1 MVQFMRIKSKA
12 PPLQKSQEWGT
23 QRIVSRCTG
32 ELPGFRAPRATLF
45 PKKAGRVMLA
55 PLSLPKRFKRV
66 AEKVSDELSNRAK
79 RGIALRFEFKKRGI
93 PRFARFDK
101 MSGLPR
107 PRKATMSAVE
117 PVPPPPPPQNLA
129 DATPSI
135 DKGDA
140 RIGASALRKASVRL
154 IPLIAIAYGVAY
166 TDRVNISFAALQMNR
181 DLHFSA
187 SSYGLGAGLFF
198 LSYAACEIPS
208 NLLLYR
214 FGARRWIARIM
225 FTWGFLAMGMMFV
238 KTPLEFYMV
247 RFLLGMAEAGFFPG
261 VVYYLSQWFPAN
273 VRARTVSRFYVALP
287 LSSVF
292 MGGLAGTLLN
302 LQGRLGL
309 AGWQWLFL
317 AEGLPAVILS
327 VVFLVYLPNTPAEA
341 SWLTAEERG
350 SLIEQLRADNDSI
363 GKSIG
368 AGAGKSTGD
377 EHGESALRAILNPRV
392 WQLGIY
398 LLCIYI
404 GFYAFSFS
412 APVLIQQTTGL
423 SNTNVGFVIAVMG
436 ILGAFGL
443 VLNGRHSDRA
453 GERYLHLV
461 VPCVLIAAA
470 FVVGGLTVAPI
481 FAIPA
486 YAIIFIGFNAT
497 AGPSWA
503 IASSFLTGRSAAA
516 GIATANTIA
525 IVGGFLGPYWMGR
538 AKDFTGNYQTGLV
551 TLAVPALTGAA
562 IVLFMRHQASRTLG

>member
-1 MVQFMRIKSKA
+1 
-12 PPLQKSQEWGT
+12 
-23 QRIVSRCTG
+23 
-32 ELPGFRAPRATLF
+32 
-45 PKKAGRVMLA
+45 
-55 PLSLPKRFKRV
+55 
-66 AEKVSDELSNRAK
+66 
-79 RGIALRFEFKKRGI
+79 
-93 PRFARFDK
+93 
-101 MSGLPR
+101 
-107 PRKATMSAVE
+107 MSAVE
-117 PVPPPPPPQNLA
+117 PVPPPTPTRNLA
-129 DATPSI
+129 DAYSSMDERT
-135 DKGDA
+135 DK
-140 RIGASALRKASVRL
+140 IGAAALRKASVRL

-166 TDRVNISFAALQMNR
+166 TDRVNISFAALQMNH

-225 FTWGFLAMGMMFV
+225 ITWGLLAMGMMFV
-238 KTPLEFYMV
+238 KTPVQFYIV

-292 MGGLAGTLLN
+292 MGGLAGALLD
-302 LQGRLGL
+302 LQGRMGL

-327 VVFLVYLPNTPAEA
+327 VIFLAYLPNTPAEA
-341 SWLTAEERG
+341 KWLTAEERDW
-350 SLIEQLRADNDSI
+350 LIDRLRADNSAI
-363 GKSIG
+363 GERHSEG
-368 AGAGKSTGD
+368 
-377 EHGESALRAILNPRV
+377 ALRAILNPRV

-412 APVLIQQTTGL
+412 APVLIQQATGL
-423 SNTNVGFVIAVMG
+423 NNTNVGFAIAIMG
-436 ILGAFGL
+436 ILGALGL
-443 VLNGRHSDRA
+443 VLNGQHSDRA

-461 VPCVLIAAA
+461 VPCLLIAAA

-503 IASSFLTGRSAAA
+503 IASSFLTGKSSAA

-538 AKDFTGNYQTGLV
+538 AKDFTGNYQTGLL
-551 TLAVPALTGAA
+551 TLAIPALAGAA
-562 IVLFMRHQASRTLG
+562 IVLVMRHQVVRSQ

>member
-1 MVQFMRIKSKA
+1 MDSSARLLLNSVRPTKVKTRQA
-12 PPLQKSQEWGT
+12 EAYPT
-23 QRIVSRCTG
+23 HV
-32 ELPGFRAPRATLF
+32 LF
-45 PKKAGRVMLA
+45 
-55 PLSLPKRFKRV
+55 S
-66 AEKVSDELSNRAK
+66 
-79 RGIALRFEFKKRGI
+79 
-93 PRFARFDK
+93 
-101 MSGLPR
+101 
-107 PRKATMSAVE
+107 PRKLAGVNSSMD
-117 PVPPPPPPQNLA
+117 QNNDL
-129 DATPSI
+129 
-135 DKGDA
+135 
-140 RIGASALRKASVRL
+140 IGVSALRKASVRL

-225 FTWGFLAMGMMFV
+225 ITWGLLAMGMMFV
-238 KTPLEFYMV
+238 KTPLEFYVV

-292 MGGLAGTLLN
+292 MGGLAGVLLN
-302 LQGRLGL
+302 LQGRMGL

-327 VVFLVYLPNTPAEA
+327 VIFLAYLPNTPAEA
-341 SWLTAEERG
+341 KWLTAEERDW
-350 SLIEQLRADNDSI
+350 LTNQLRADNDSI
-363 GKSIG
+363 GSAIG
-368 AGAGKSTGD
+368 ERHGD
-377 EHGESALRAILNPRV
+377 GALRAILNPRV
-392 WQLGIY
+392 WQLGIF

-404 GFYAFSFS
+404 GFYAFSFP
-412 APVLIQQTTGL
+412 APLLIQQATGL
-423 SNTNVGFVIAVMG
+423 SNTYVGFAIAVMG
-436 ILGAFGL
+436 LLGGLGL
-443 VLNGRHSDRA
+443 VLNVQHSARA
-453 GERYLHLV
+453 GERSLPLIL
-461 VPCVLIAAA
+461 PCVLIAAA
-470 FVVGGLTVAPI
+470 FIVGGLTVAPI
-481 FAIPA
+481 FALPA

-503 IASSFLTGRSAAA
+503 IASSFLTGKSAAA

-538 AKDFTGNYQTGLV
+538 AKDFTGNYQTGLL
-551 TLAVPALTGAA
+551 TLALPAMAGVGILL
-562 IVLFMRHQASRTLG
+562 VMRYRVMRSQ

>member
-1 MVQFMRIKSKA
+1 MD
-12 PPLQKSQEWGT
+12 E
-23 QRIVSRCTG
+23 
-32 ELPGFRAPRATLF
+32 
-45 PKKAGRVMLA
+45 RV
-55 PLSLPKRFKRV
+55 
-66 AEKVSDELSNRAK
+66 
-79 RGIALRFEFKKRGI
+79 G
-93 PRFARFDK
+93 
-101 MSGLPR
+101 
-107 PRKATMSAVE
+107 
-117 PVPPPPPPQNLA
+117 
-129 DATPSI
+129 
-135 DKGDA
+135 

-214 FGARRWIARIM
+214 FGASRWIARIM
-225 FTWGFLAMGMMFV
+225 ITWGLLAMGMMFV
-238 KTPLEFYMV
+238 KTPREFYIV

-273 VRARTVSRFYVALP
+273 ARARTVSRFYVALP

-292 MGGLAGTLLN
+292 MGGLAGVLLN

-327 VVFLVYLPNTPAEA
+327 VIFLAYLPNTPAEA
-341 SWLTAEERG
+341 KWLTAEERDW
-350 SLIEQLRADNDSI
+350 LIDRLRAENSAI
-363 GKSIG
+363 G
-368 AGAGKSTGD
+368 
-377 EHGESALRAILNPRV
+377 ERHGEGALRAILNPRV
-392 WQLGIY
+392 WQLGLY

-412 APVLIQQTTGL
+412 APVLIQQSTGM
-423 SNTNVGFVIAVMG
+423 NNANVGFAIAIMG
-436 ILGAFGL
+436 VLGALGL
-443 VLNGRHSDRA
+443 VLNGQHSDRA
-453 GERYLHLV
+453 GERYMHLV
-461 VPCVLIAAA
+461 VPCLLIAAA

-503 IASSFLTGRSAAA
+503 IASSFLTGKSSAA

-538 AKDFTGNYQTGLV
+538 AKDFTGNYQTGLL
-551 TLAVPALTGAA
+551 TLAFPAVAGAA
-562 IVLFMRHQASRTLG
+562 IVLYMRHQVVRSQ

>member
-1 MVQFMRIKSKA
+1 
-12 PPLQKSQEWGT
+12 
-23 QRIVSRCTG
+23 
-32 ELPGFRAPRATLF
+32 
-45 PKKAGRVMLA
+45 
-55 PLSLPKRFKRV
+55 
-66 AEKVSDELSNRAK
+66 
-79 RGIALRFEFKKRGI
+79 
-93 PRFARFDK
+93 
-101 MSGLPR
+101 MSV
-107 PRKATMSAVE
+107 VE
-117 PVPPPPPPQNLA
+117 PVPPPTPDRDIA
-129 DATPSI
+129 DASSSMNQ
-135 DKGDA
+135 GDNS
-140 RIGASALRKASVRL
+140 IGASALRKASVRL

-208 NLLLYR
+208 NLMLYR

-225 FTWGFLAMGMMFV
+225 ITWGFLAMGMMFV
-238 KTPLEFYMV
+238 RTPLEFYIV

-261 VVYYLSQWFPAN
+261 VVFYLSQWFPAN

-292 MGGLAGTLLN
+292 MGGLAGALLN

-317 AEGLPAVILS
+317 AEGFPAVILS
-327 VVFLVYLPNTPAEA
+327 VIFLLYLPNTPAEA
-341 SWLTAEERG
+341 RWLSPEERG
-350 SLIEQLRADNDSI
+350 WLLDQLRADNESI
-363 GKSIG
+363 GERH
-368 AGAGKSTGD
+368 A
-377 EHGESALRAILNPRV
+377 ENVFRAVLNPRV

-412 APVLIQQTTGL
+412 APVLIQRATGL
-423 SNTNVGFVIAVMG
+423 SNTNVGFAIAVMG
-436 ILGAFGL
+436 ILGALGL
-443 VLNGRHSDRA
+443 VLNGEHSDRA

-503 IASSFLTGRSAAA
+503 VASSFLTSKSSAA

-538 AKDFTGNYQTGLV
+538 AKDFTGNYQTGLL
-551 TLAVPALTGAA
+551 TLAIPALAGAA
-562 IVLFMRHQASRTLG
+562 IVLVMRHRVARSQ

>member
-1 MVQFMRIKSKA
+1 
-12 PPLQKSQEWGT
+12 
-23 QRIVSRCTG
+23 
-32 ELPGFRAPRATLF
+32 
-45 PKKAGRVMLA
+45 
-55 PLSLPKRFKRV
+55 
-66 AEKVSDELSNRAK
+66 
-79 RGIALRFEFKKRGI
+79 
-93 PRFARFDK
+93 
-101 MSGLPR
+101 MSI
-107 PRKATMSAVE
+107 VE
-117 PVPPPPPPQNLA
+117 PVPPPTPDRNLA
-129 DATPSI
+129 DTSTSM
-135 DKGDA
+135 DEGGDW
-140 RIGASALRKASVRL
+140 IGASALRKASVRL

-214 FGARRWIARIM
+214 FGARRWISRIM
-225 FTWGFLAMGMMFV
+225 FTWGLLAMCMMFV
-238 KTPLEFYMV
+238 KTPLEFYAV

-273 VRARTVSRFYVALP
+273 VRARTISRFYVALP

-292 MGGLAGTLLN
+292 MGGLAGALLN

-327 VVFLVYLPNTPAEA
+327 VIFLAYLPNTPAEA
-341 SWLTAEERG
+341 KWLTAGERDW
-350 SLIEQLRADNDSI
+350 LIDRLRADNSAI
-363 GKSIG
+363 GERHSEG
-368 AGAGKSTGD
+368 
-377 EHGESALRAILNPRV
+377 ALRAILNPRV
-392 WQLGIY
+392 WQLGIF

-412 APVLIQQTTGL
+412 APVLIQQATGL
-423 SNTNVGFVIAVMG
+423 SNTNVGFAIAIMG
-436 ILGAFGL
+436 ILGALGL
-443 VLNGRHSDRA
+443 VVNGQHSDRA

-461 VPCVLIAAA
+461 VPCLLIAAA

-503 IASSFLTGRSAAA
+503 IASSFLTGKSSAA

-538 AKDFTGNYQTGLV
+538 AKDFSGNYQTGLL
-551 TLAVPALTGAA
+551 TLAVPAFVGAA
-562 IVLFMRHQASRTLG
+562 ILLVMRHQAIRAGDK

>member
-1 MVQFMRIKSKA
+1 
-12 PPLQKSQEWGT
+12 
-23 QRIVSRCTG
+23 
-32 ELPGFRAPRATLF
+32 
-45 PKKAGRVMLA
+45 
-55 PLSLPKRFKRV
+55 
-66 AEKVSDELSNRAK
+66 
-79 RGIALRFEFKKRGI
+79 
-93 PRFARFDK
+93 
-101 MSGLPR
+101 MSV
-107 PRKATMSAVE
+107 VE
-117 PVPPPPPPQNLA
+117 PVPPPTPDRDIA
-129 DATPSI
+129 DASSSMNQ
-135 DKGDA
+135 GDNS
-140 RIGASALRKASVRL
+140 IGASALRKASVRL

-225 FTWGFLAMGMMFV
+225 FTWGLLAMGMMFV
-238 KTPLEFYMV
+238 RTPLEFYIV

-261 VVYYLSQWFPAN
+261 VIFYLSQWFPAN

-292 MGGLAGTLLN
+292 MGAIAGALLN

-327 VVFLVYLPNTPAEA
+327 VIFLAFLPNTPTEA
-341 SWLTAEERG
+341 GWLTAEERDW
-350 SLIEQLRADNDSI
+350 LLNQLRADNSAI
-363 GKSIG
+363 GEQHAEG
-368 AGAGKSTGD
+368 
-377 EHGESALRAILNPRV
+377 ALRAILNPRV
-392 WQLGIY
+392 WQLGIF

-412 APVLIQQTTGL
+412 APLLIQQATGL
-423 SNTNVGFVIAVMG
+423 SNTNVGFVIAIMG
-436 ILGAFGL
+436 VLGALGM
-443 VLNGRHSDRA
+443 VLNGQHSDRA

-470 FVVGGLTVAPI
+470 FFVGGLTVAPT

-497 AGPSWA
+497 GGPSWA
-503 IASSFLTGRSAAA
+503 IASSFLTGKSAAA

-525 IVGGFLGPYWMGR
+525 IIGGFLGPFWMGR
-538 AKDFTGNYQTGLV
+538 ARDFTGNYQSGLL
-551 TLAVPALTGAA
+551 TLAVPAIAGAA
-562 IVLFMRHQASRTLG
+562 ILLVMRHRAIR

>member
-1 MVQFMRIKSKA
+1 M
-12 PPLQKSQEWGT
+12 
-23 QRIVSRCTG
+23 
-32 ELPGFRAPRATLF
+32 
-45 PKKAGRVMLA
+45 
-55 PLSLPKRFKRV
+55 
-66 AEKVSDELSNRAK
+66 DE
-79 RGIALRFEFKKRGI
+79 
-93 PRFARFDK
+93 D
-101 MSGLPR
+101 
-107 PRKATMSAVE
+107 T
-117 PVPPPPPPQNLA
+117 
-129 DATPSI
+129 DW
-135 DKGDA
+135 
-140 RIGASALRKASVRL
+140 IGASALRKASVRL

-225 FTWGFLAMGMMFV
+225 ITWGLLAMAMMLV
-238 KTPLEFYMV
+238 KTPLEFYVV
-247 RFLLGMAEAGFFPG
+247 RFLLGMSEAGFFPG

-273 VRARTVSRFYVALP
+273 ARARTVSRFYVALP

-292 MGGLAGTLLN
+292 MGGLAGALLN

-327 VVFLVYLPNTPAEA
+327 VIFLVFLPNTPAEA
-341 SWLTAEERG
+341 KWLTSEERDWL
-350 SLIEQLRADNDSI
+350 SNQLRADNSAI
-363 GKSIG
+363 GERHAEGVI
-368 AGAGKSTGD
+368 
-377 EHGESALRAILNPRV
+377 RAILNPRV
-392 WQLGIY
+392 WQLGMF
-398 LLCIYI
+398 LVCIYI

-412 APVLIQQTTGL
+412 APVLIQQITGL
-423 SNTNVGFVIAVMG
+423 SNTNVGFVIAIMG
-436 ILGAFGL
+436 VLGALGM
-443 VLNGRHSDRA
+443 VLNGQHSDHA
-453 GERYLHLV
+453 GERHLHLV
-461 VPCVLIAAA
+461 VPCLLIAAA

-497 AGPSWA
+497 GGPSWA

-538 AKDFTGNYQTGLV
+538 AKDFTGNYQTGLL
-551 TLAVPALTGAA
+551 TLAIPALGGAA
-562 IVLFMRHQASRTLG
+562 ILLFMRYQVIRPEG

>member
-1 MVQFMRIKSKA
+1 M
-12 PPLQKSQEWGT
+12 
-23 QRIVSRCTG
+23 
-32 ELPGFRAPRATLF
+32 
-45 PKKAGRVMLA
+45 
-55 PLSLPKRFKRV
+55 
-66 AEKVSDELSNRAK
+66 D
-79 RGIALRFEFKKRGI
+79 
-93 PRFARFDK
+93 
-101 MSGLPR
+101 
-107 PRKATMSAVE
+107 
-117 PVPPPPPPQNLA
+117 QNNDL
-129 DATPSI
+129 
-135 DKGDA
+135 
-140 RIGASALRKASVRL
+140 IGASALRKASVRL

-214 FGARRWIARIM
+214 FGASRWIARIM
-225 FTWGFLAMGMMFV
+225 ITWGLLAMGMMLV
-238 KTPLEFYMV
+238 KTPLEFYVV

-273 VRARTVSRFYVALP
+273 ARARTVSRFYVALP

-292 MGGLAGTLLN
+292 MGGLAGVLLN
-302 LQGRLGL
+302 LQGRMGL

-327 VVFLVYLPNTPAEA
+327 VIFLVYLPNTPAEA
-341 SWLTAEERG
+341 KWLTAEERDW
-350 SLIEQLRADNDSI
+350 LIAQLRADNELIVDSI
-363 GKSIG
+363 GKSTGESIG
-368 AGAGKSTGD
+368 PATG
-377 EHGESALRAILNPRV
+377 ERHGEGALRAILNPRV

-412 APVLIQQTTGL
+412 APVLIQQATGF
-423 SNTNVGFVIAVMG
+423 SNTNVGFAIAVMG
-436 ILGAFGL
+436 ILGALGL
-443 VLNGRHSDRA
+443 VLNGQHSDRA
-453 GERYLHLV
+453 GERYLHLI

-481 FAIPA
+481 FALPA
-486 YAIIFIGFNAT
+486 YAIVFIGFNAT

-503 IASSFLTGRSAAA
+503 IASSFLTGKSAAA

-538 AKDFTGNYQTGLV
+538 AKDFTGNYQSGLL
-551 TLAVPALTGAA
+551 TLALPAIAGVGIL
-562 IVLFMRHQASRTLG
+562 LFMRHQSIGVRKM

>member
-1 MVQFMRIKSKA
+1 
-12 PPLQKSQEWGT
+12 
-23 QRIVSRCTG
+23 
-32 ELPGFRAPRATLF
+32 
-45 PKKAGRVMLA
+45 
-55 PLSLPKRFKRV
+55 
-66 AEKVSDELSNRAK
+66 
-79 RGIALRFEFKKRGI
+79 
-93 PRFARFDK
+93 
-101 MSGLPR
+101 
-107 PRKATMSAVE
+107 MSAVE
-117 PVPPPPPPQNLA
+117 PVPPPTSTRNLA
-129 DATPSI
+129 DAPSSTESGE
-135 DKGDA
+135 D

-187 SSYGLGAGLFF
+187 SAYGLGAGLFF

-225 FTWGFLAMGMMFV
+225 FTWGLLAMGMMFV
-238 KTPLEFYMV
+238 KTPLQFYAV
-247 RFLLGMAEAGFFPG
+247 RFLLGMSEAGFFPG

-273 VRARTVSRFYVALP
+273 ARARTVSGFYVALP

-292 MGGLAGTLLN
+292 MGVLAGALLN
-302 LQGRLGL
+302 LQGRLSL

-327 VVFLVYLPNTPAEA
+327 VAFLFYLPNTPTEA
-341 SWLTAEERG
+341 KWLTAEERDW
-350 SLIEQLRADNDSI
+350 LVDQLRVGNSSI
-363 GKSIG
+363 GERHAEG
-368 AGAGKSTGD
+368 
-377 EHGESALRAILNPRV
+377 ALRAILNPRV

-412 APVLIQQTTGL
+412 APVLIQQATGL
-423 SNTNVGFVIAVMG
+423 NNTNVGFAIAIMG
-436 ILGAFGL
+436 ILGALGL
-443 VLNGRHSDRA
+443 VLNGHHSDRA
-453 GERYLHLV
+453 GERYWHLI
-461 VPCVLIAAA
+461 VPCLLIGAA

-486 YAIIFIGFNAT
+486 YAIIFVAFNAT

-525 IVGGFLGPYWMGR
+525 IVGGFVGPYWMGR
-538 AKDFTGNYQTGLV
+538 AKDFTGNYQTGLL
-551 TLAVPALTGAA
+551 TLAIPAFAGAA
-562 IVLFMRHQASRTLG
+562 ILLFMRNRAMRSEIRNQ

>member
-1 MVQFMRIKSKA
+1 
-12 PPLQKSQEWGT
+12 
-23 QRIVSRCTG
+23 
-32 ELPGFRAPRATLF
+32 
-45 PKKAGRVMLA
+45 
-55 PLSLPKRFKRV
+55 
-66 AEKVSDELSNRAK
+66 
-79 RGIALRFEFKKRGI
+79 
-93 PRFARFDK
+93 
-101 MSGLPR
+101 
-107 PRKATMSAVE
+107 MSAVE
-117 PVPPPPPPQNLA
+117 PVPPPTPPRNFT
-129 DATPSI
+129 DASSSS
-135 DKGDA
+135 DRGDEK
-140 RIGASALRKASVRL
+140 IGASALRKASVRL

-238 KTPLEFYMV
+238 KTPREFYVV

-292 MGGLAGTLLN
+292 MGGLAGALLN

-317 AEGLPAVILS
+317 AEGLPAIILS
-327 VVFLVYLPNTPAEA
+327 VVFFACLPNTPDEA
-341 SWLTAEERG
+341 KWLTAEERDW
-350 SLIEQLRADNDSI
+350 LVDQLRAGNSAI
-363 GKSIG
+363 GERHSEG
-368 AGAGKSTGD
+368 
-377 EHGESALRAILNPRV
+377 ALRAILNPRV

-412 APVLIQQTTGL
+412 APVLIQQATGL
-423 SNTNVGFVIAVMG
+423 SNTYVGFAIAIMG
-436 ILGAFGL
+436 ILGALGL
-443 VLNGRHSDRA
+443 VLNGQHSDRA

-538 AKDFTGNYQTGLV
+538 AKDFTGNYQTGLL
-551 TLAVPALTGAA
+551 TLAIPALAGAA
-562 IVLFMRHQASRTLG
+562 ILLFMRHQAMRAPER

>member
-1 MVQFMRIKSKA
+1 
-12 PPLQKSQEWGT
+12 
-23 QRIVSRCTG
+23 
-32 ELPGFRAPRATLF
+32 
-45 PKKAGRVMLA
+45 
-55 PLSLPKRFKRV
+55 
-66 AEKVSDELSNRAK
+66 
-79 RGIALRFEFKKRGI
+79 
-93 PRFARFDK
+93 
-101 MSGLPR
+101 
-107 PRKATMSAVE
+107 MSAVE
-117 PVPPPPPPQNLA
+117 PVPPPTPPRTFT
-129 DATPSI
+129 DASSS
-135 DKGDA
+135 DRGGEK
-140 RIGASALRKASVRL
+140 IGASALRKASVRL

-238 KTPLEFYMV
+238 KTPREFYVV

-292 MGGLAGTLLN
+292 MGGLAGALLS

-327 VVFLVYLPNTPAEA
+327 VIFLVYLPNTPAEA
-341 SWLTAEERG
+341 KWLTAEEQDW
-350 SLIEQLRADNDSI
+350 LVNQLRADNSAI
-363 GKSIG
+363 G
-368 AGAGKSTGD
+368 
-377 EHGESALRAILNPRV
+377 ERHGEGALRAILNPRV

-412 APVLIQQTTGL
+412 APVLIQQATGL
-423 SNTNVGFVIAVMG
+423 SNTYVGFAIAIMG
-436 ILGAFGL
+436 VLGALGL
-443 VLNGRHSDRA
+443 VLNGQHSDRA

-538 AKDFTGNYQTGLV
+538 AKDFTGNYQTGLL
-551 TLAVPALTGAA
+551 TLAIPALAGVA
-562 IVLFMRHQASRTLG
+562 ILLYMRNQAIGSRGQ

>member
-1 MVQFMRIKSKA
+1 
-12 PPLQKSQEWGT
+12 
-23 QRIVSRCTG
+23 
-32 ELPGFRAPRATLF
+32 
-45 PKKAGRVMLA
+45 
-55 PLSLPKRFKRV
+55 
-66 AEKVSDELSNRAK
+66 
-79 RGIALRFEFKKRGI
+79 
-93 PRFARFDK
+93 
-101 MSGLPR
+101 
-107 PRKATMSAVE
+107 MSAVE
-117 PVPPPPPPQNLA
+117 PVPPPTPPQNLA
-129 DATPSI
+129 DASPSMN
-135 DKGDA
+135 K
-140 RIGASALRKASVRL
+140 RHETIGASALRKASVRL

-225 FTWGFLAMGMMFV
+225 FTWGFLAMGMMLV
-238 KTPLEFYMV
+238 KTPREFYVV

-261 VVYYLSQWFPAN
+261 VVFYLSQWFPAN

-292 MGGLAGTLLN
+292 MGGLAGVLLN
-302 LQGRLGL
+302 LQGRMGL

-327 VVFLVYLPNTPAEA
+327 VVFLAYLPNTPAEA
-341 SWLTAEERG
+341 KWLTAAERDW
-350 SLIEQLRADNDSI
+350 LIDKLRSENE
-363 GKSIG
+363 SIG
-368 AGAGKSTGD
+368 APAGERHGD
-377 EHGESALRAILNPRV
+377 SALRAILNPRV

-412 APVLIQQTTGL
+412 APVLIQQATGL
-423 SNTNVGFVIAVMG
+423 SNTNVGFAIAFMG
-436 ILGAFGL
+436 VLGALGL
-443 VLNGRHSDRA
+443 VLNGMHSDRA

-470 FVVGGLTVAPI
+470 FVVGGLTVAPA
-481 FAIPA
+481 FALPA
-486 YAIIFIGFNAT
+486 YAIIFIAFNAT

-503 IASSFLTGRSAAA
+503 IASSFLTGKSAAA

-538 AKDFTGNYQTGLV
+538 AKDFTGNYQSGML
-551 TLAVPALTGAA
+551 TLAIPAIVGAA
-562 IVLFMRHQASRTLG
+562 IVLVMRRREIRTPNS

>member
-1 MVQFMRIKSKA
+1 M
-12 PPLQKSQEWGT
+12 
-23 QRIVSRCTG
+23 
-32 ELPGFRAPRATLF
+32 
-45 PKKAGRVMLA
+45 
-55 PLSLPKRFKRV
+55 
-66 AEKVSDELSNRAK
+66 
-79 RGIALRFEFKKRGI
+79 
-93 PRFARFDK
+93 
-101 MSGLPR
+101 
-107 PRKATMSAVE
+107 
-117 PVPPPPPPQNLA
+117 
-129 DATPSI
+129 
-135 DKGDA
+135 DKGHT
-140 RIGASALRKASVRL
+140 ISASALRKASVRL

-238 KTPLEFYMV
+238 KMPLEFYAV

-261 VVYYLSQWFPAN
+261 VVFYLSQWFPSN

-292 MGGLAGTLLN
+292 MGGLAGALLN
-302 LQGRLGL
+302 LQGRMGL

-317 AEGLPAVILS
+317 AEGFPAVLLS

-341 SWLTAEERG
+341 KWLSAEERNW
-350 SLIEQLRADNDSI
+350 LIEQLRADNSSI
-363 GKSIG
+363 GEQHAEG
-368 AGAGKSTGD
+368 
-377 EHGESALRAILNPRV
+377 ALRAILNPRV
-392 WQLGIY
+392 WQLGLY

-412 APVLIQQTTGL
+412 APLLIQQVTGF
-423 SNTNVGFVIAVMG
+423 SNTNVGFAIAIMG
-436 ILGAFGL
+436 LLGALGL
-443 VLNGRHSDRA
+443 VLNGMHSDRA
-453 GERYLHLV
+453 GERYWHIF
-461 VPCVLIAAA
+461 VPCILIAAA
-470 FVVGGLTVAPI
+470 FVVGGLTVAPLL
-481 FAIPA
+481 AIPA
-486 YAIIFIGFNAT
+486 YAIVFVAFNAT

-503 IASSFLTGRSAAA
+503 IASSFLTGKSAAA

-538 AKDFTGNYQTGLV
+538 AKDFTGNYQSGLL
-551 TLAVPALTGAA
+551 TLAIPAIAGAA
-562 IVLFMRHQASRTLG
+562 IVLVMRSQAIRTGKE

>member
-1 MVQFMRIKSKA
+1 
-12 PPLQKSQEWGT
+12 
-23 QRIVSRCTG
+23 
-32 ELPGFRAPRATLF
+32 
-45 PKKAGRVMLA
+45 
-55 PLSLPKRFKRV
+55 
-66 AEKVSDELSNRAK
+66 
-79 RGIALRFEFKKRGI
+79 
-93 PRFARFDK
+93 
-101 MSGLPR
+101 
-107 PRKATMSAVE
+107 MSAVE
-117 PVPPPPPPQNLA
+117 PVPPPTPPRNFT
-129 DATPSI
+129 DASSSS
-135 DKGDA
+135 DRGDEK
-140 RIGASALRKASVRL
+140 IGASALRKASVRL

-225 FTWGFLAMGMMFV
+225 ITWGILAMGMMFV
-238 KTPLEFYMV
+238 KTPLEFYAV

-292 MGGLAGTLLN
+292 MGGLAGALLN

-327 VVFLVYLPNTPAEA
+327 VVFLAYLPNTPADA
-341 SWLTAEERG
+341 KWLTAEERDW
-350 SLIEQLRADNDSI
+350 LVNQLRAGNSAI
-363 GKSIG
+363 GDRHSDG
-368 AGAGKSTGD
+368 
-377 EHGESALRAILNPRV
+377 ALRAILNPRV

-412 APVLIQQTTGL
+412 APVLIQQSTGL
-423 SNTNVGFVIAVMG
+423 SNTNVGFAIAIMG
-436 ILGAFGL
+436 ILGALGL
-443 VLNGRHSDRA
+443 VLNGQHSDRA
-453 GERYLHLV
+453 DERYLHLV

-538 AKDFTGNYQTGLV
+538 AKDFTGNYQTGLL
-551 TLAVPALTGAA
+551 TLAIPALAGTA
-562 IVLFMRHQASRTLG
+562 ILLFMRHRAR